1 MKNITCCLSIL
12 SGLLLQSCDI
22 TRMEPPAYKIDRA
35 STRTYENLIFYEVL
49 TDGQQYDA
57 ARLSLIASNI
67 RKNTD
72 VKYTALF
79 IEYKE
84 YGSAPSYAA
93 TSMNGDS
100 VVTRL
105 KSGEETR
112 NGQETDA
119 PPADSSVDSLNEPEQ
134 KTETAD
140 RRKQPSDSDDKTVL
154 GRFRDQFSNKAA
166 DIISTMLSRTVPTAC
181 RSWKFGRGTAPKHI
195 MRRIPRM
202 NST

>member
-22 TRMEPPAYKIDRA
+22 TRMETPAYKTDRA

-119 PPADSSVDSLNEPEQ
+119 PEYAERQWQPQEL
-134 KTETAD
+134 
-140 RRKQPSDSDDKTVL
+140 RKP
-154 GRFRDQFSNKAA
+154 GAA
-166 DIISTMLSRTVPTAC
+166 EY
-181 RSWKFGRGTAPKHI
+181 KNHYYE
-195 MRRIPRM
+195 
-202 NST
+202 